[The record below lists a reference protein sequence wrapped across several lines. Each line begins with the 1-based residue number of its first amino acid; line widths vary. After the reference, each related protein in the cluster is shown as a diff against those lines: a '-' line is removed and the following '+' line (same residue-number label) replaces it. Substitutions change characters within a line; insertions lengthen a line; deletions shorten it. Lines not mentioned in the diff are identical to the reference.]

1 MSFSQARRDAPAAT
15 ADAEARRQK
24 RAPKPG
30 QFQAHQATRADFERA
45 LNAFKVLPDVDVGGR
60 RLRRSEQRKVSG
72 RVFGAPSGTGPQAAT
87 GDLPDQRRL
96 RKPTK
101 LSHSS
106 ESNLEDKLGRRE
118 FFDIFTWADKYAQLI
133 GRPDVRPHAQQ
144 RSLLDGIESH
154 LLLAEKE
161 GDIEDLSTS
170 ASDCD
175 GKLESIKESPAV
187 PSLQVRRMLQSLLPA
202 RNSLDIPLEMV
213 ARLEH
218 LVELAD
224 RVESKKRLRSRLVRE
239 QTPLSGVSLEPEP
252 LLLEALPTTPEAAES
267 DERPSVQ
274 ELVQKYEAKPEEDEE
289 EAAAARA
296 RRIQQAPMP
305 TLLRRSVEGPK
316 PGLSAGQDEQSTSP
330 VKLSASTNDEACGTP
345 PLMSDQELNSKSNA
359 LRRKGFNNLPRK
371 PSQDCWDVLQP
382 VALV

>member
-1 MSFSQARRDAPAAT
+1 
-15 ADAEARRQK
+15 
-24 RAPKPG
+24 
-30 QFQAHQATRADFERA
+30 
-45 LNAFKVLPDVDVGGR
+45 VDVGGR

-202 RNSLDIPLEMV
+202 RSSLDIPLEMV

-224 RVESKKRLRSRLVRE
+224 RVESKK
-239 QTPLSGVSLEPEP
+239 
-252 LLLEALPTTPEAAES
+252 
-267 DERPSVQ
+267 
-274 ELVQKYEAKPEEDEE
+274 
-289 EAAAARA
+289 
-296 RRIQQAPMP
+296 
-305 TLLRRSVEGPK
+305 
-316 PGLSAGQDEQSTSP
+316 
-330 VKLSASTNDEACGTP
+330 
-345 PLMSDQELNSKSNA
+345 
-359 LRRKGFNNLPRK
+359 
-371 PSQDCWDVLQP
+371 
-382 VALV
+382 